1 MSDIT
6 VSDLEI
12 MSSAVNYRGWLF
24 EQVAAYRGRRVLEV
38 GAGIGNYTVFLAD
51 AEQVVSV
58 DVHAGALAVLRGKY
72 AGDPRVAIH
81 QADIADPSCR
91 ALASYRC
98 DSAICFNVLEHVED
112 HVGAL
117 RNVAAILVPGGR
129 LLLIVPALPFI
140 YGTVDRSLCHYR
152 RYTPASLRAALG
164 AAGYTVERLWWM
176 NFPGIF
182 GWFLNNR
189 VLRRREESAAQIQFY
204 DRFIVPWLRRVESV
218 LRPPVGLSLVCVART
233 PVRQSAAA

>member
-6 VSDLEI
+6 VSDLEM
-12 MSSAVNYRGWLF
+12 MSSAVNYRRWLF
-24 EQVAAYRGRRVLEV
+24 DQVAAYRGRRVLEV
-38 GAGIGNYTVFLAD
+38 GAGIGNYTDFLAD
-51 AEQVVSV
+51 AEQVVSI
-58 DVHAGALAVLRGKY
+58 DIHAGALEVLRGKY

-81 QADIADPSCR
+81 QADIADPACR
-91 ALASYRC
+91 SLASYGC

-117 RNVAAILVPGGR
+117 RNVASILVPGGR

-152 RYTPASLRAALG
+152 RYTPASLRSALG
-164 AAGYTVERLWWM
+164 AAGYAAERVWWM

-189 VLRRREESAAQIQFY
+189 ILKRREESAAQIRFY
-204 DRFIVPWLRRVESV
+204 DRCIVPWLRRVESLV
-218 LRPPVGLSLVCVART
+218 RPPVGLSLVCSART
-233 PVRQSAAA
+233 PVRRSAAA

>member
-12 MSSAVNYRGWLF
+12 MSSAVNYRRWLF
-24 EQVAAYRGRRVLEV
+24 DQVAAYRGRRVLEV
-38 GAGIGNYTVFLAD
+38 GAGIGNYTGFLAD
-51 AEQVVSV
+51 AEQVVSI
-58 DVHAGALAVLRGKY
+58 DVHAGALAVLRAKY
-72 AGDPRVAIH
+72 AGDARVAIH

-91 ALASYRC
+91 SLASYGC

-117 RNVAAILVPGGR
+117 RNIAAILVPGGR

-140 YGTVDRSLCHYR
+140 YGTVDRSLCHHR
-152 RYTPASLRAALG
+152 RYTRASLRAAL
-164 AAGYTVERLWWM
+164 AEAGYAAERVWWM

-189 VLRRREESAAQIQFY
+189 VLKRREESAAQIAFY
-204 DRFIVPWLRRVESV
+204 DRFVVPCVRRVESV
-218 LRPPVGLSLVCVART
+218 VRPPVGLSLVCVAQT
-233 PVRQSAAA
+233 PGHRAAAA